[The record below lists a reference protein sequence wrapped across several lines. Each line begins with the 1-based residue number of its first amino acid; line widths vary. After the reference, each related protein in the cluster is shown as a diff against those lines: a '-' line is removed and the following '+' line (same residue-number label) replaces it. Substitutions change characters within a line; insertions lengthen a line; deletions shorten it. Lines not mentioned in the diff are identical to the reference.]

1 MFIDLDNKLSIKKLD
16 INDAKDIWL
25 INILENDKD
34 IAGKDGFLYS
44 IKEILSKNYH
54 LNKEN
59 LYGNHYA
66 IYLEHKQPIGYINI
80 TDICILDNSIFL
92 NYALIREKRHH
103 GYMTSVLIGLSNII
117 FKDEENN
124 VEKIILK
131 IDSLNKK
138 SQKTASLANFEKV
151 KRKYGRYTYVLTKD
165 SQNKR
170 AQQ

>member
-1 MFIDLDNKLSIKKLD
+1 
-16 INDAKDIWL
+16 
-25 INILENDKD
+25 
-34 IAGKDGFLYS
+34 
-44 IKEILSKNYH
+44 
-54 LNKEN
+54 
-59 LYGNHYA
+59 
-66 IYLEHKQPIGYINI
+66 
-80 TDICILDNSIFL
+80 
-92 NYALIREKRHH
+92 
-103 GYMTSVLIGLSNII
+103 MTSVLIGLSNII